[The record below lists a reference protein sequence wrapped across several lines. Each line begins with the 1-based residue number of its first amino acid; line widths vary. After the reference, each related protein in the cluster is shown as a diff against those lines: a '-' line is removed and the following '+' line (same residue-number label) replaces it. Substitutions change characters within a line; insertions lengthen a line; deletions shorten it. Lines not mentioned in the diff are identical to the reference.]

1 MAPDDERLMT
11 RARWVTAGEFNYREA
26 CRLLMR
32 VDSHSK
38 ANPADVTQWLA
49 QAQVHATLAVACQ
62 QAVRNAP

>member
-1 MAPDDERLMT
+1 MADEERVMT